1 MKIKLNK
8 YGQYGI
14 QFRLG
19 KLEIVVGW
27 FHGTN
32 WKLIE
37 IRALETFDYFGKTL
51 LILHLS
57 IAKFEISIEVA
68 PGDSP
73 LKGGEEWRNLLSEFD
88 RMPISSV

>member
-57 IAKFEISIEVA
+57 IAKFEISIEFA

-73 LKGGEEWRNLLSEFD
+73 LKGE
-88 RMPISSV
+88 RMSLIGSRR